1 MSAFFNAVLT
11 WYQYGPGIGIT
22 IGSGLVLMAWNLGKS
37 PKVVP

>member
-1 MSAFFNAVLT
+1 MTPFLSAVLT

-22 IGSGLVLMAWNLGKS
+22 IGLGLVVMAWSLAKS